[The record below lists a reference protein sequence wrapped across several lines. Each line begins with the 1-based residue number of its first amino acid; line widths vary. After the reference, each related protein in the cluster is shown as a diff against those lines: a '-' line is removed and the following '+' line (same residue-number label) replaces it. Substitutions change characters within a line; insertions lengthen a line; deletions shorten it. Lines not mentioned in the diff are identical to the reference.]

1 MIAALVAV
9 PVVAQTYLGSITG
22 EDKRS
27 PVTAANPL
35 SITPAI
41 GGAVISATNPQPV
54 QLSQG
59 NTASSFSNPIPV
71 ALSDSSKATYC
82 ATLDYFTPY
91 ATPTDLVAIV
101 GSATKTVKIHKIFLS
116 STQTT
121 AGINKWY
128 LIKRGAADTGGTSSA
143 ATAVPLDST
152 NAAATAV
159 VKKWTAAPT
168 INNTVGTVRIESIQ
182 SPAATSISPGDNV
195 VFDDSATGQPLTL
208 RGVAEEADLN
218 FAGTAVPAGL
228 STALTVVWTE
238 E

>member
-59 NTASSFSNPIPV
+59 NTAASFSNPIPV
-71 ALSDSSKATYC
+71 ALSDSSKATY
-82 ATLDYFTPY
+82 AASIDYFTPY
-91 ATPTDLVAIV
+91 ATPTDVMTIG
-101 GSATKTVKIHKIFLS
+101 GSASKTVKIHKIILS
-116 STQTT
+116 GTQTT

-128 LIKRGAADTGGTSSA
+128 LIKRSTADTSGTSSA
-143 ATAVPLDST
+143 ATIVPLDST
-152 NAAATAV
+152 SAAATGT

-168 INNTVGTVRIESIQ
+168 IAGTVGTIRTLSVLA
-182 SPAATSISPGDNV
+182 PAPASVSSADLVLFDDMHTGQPIVLRGTAEEVALNFNGAAVPSGMSISP
-195 VFDDSATGQPLTL
+195 
-208 RGVAEEADLN
+208 
-218 FAGTAVPAGL
+218 
-228 STALTVVWTE
+228 TVYTTE